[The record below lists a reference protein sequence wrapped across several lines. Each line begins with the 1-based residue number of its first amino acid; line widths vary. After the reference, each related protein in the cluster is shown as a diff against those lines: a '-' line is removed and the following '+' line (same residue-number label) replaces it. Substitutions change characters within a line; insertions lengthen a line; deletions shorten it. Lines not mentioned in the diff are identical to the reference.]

1 MRSAIALSIL
11 MSSVAAASTAPCVAP
26 DPLATARYIHDE
38 RRLFYADEGAS
49 ADFISPPLYKLLKR
63 DWQCQSP
70 GDICAIEADP
80 WVNAQ
85 DGDVLGPIEYREL
98 SNADGRAV
106 VRMDYRFGFAENGAD
121 AQSQSTSL
129 VLVQDA
135 TDHCWRIDDLRVNDD
150 PSLKQIL
157 EAFEFYED

>member
-1 MRSAIALSIL
+1 MLSAIALSVL
-11 MSSVAAASTAPCVAP
+11 MSSVAAGSAAACVAP

-38 RRLFYADEGAS
+38 RLLFYADEGAS
-49 ADFISPPLYKLLKR
+49 ADLISPALFKLLKR
-63 DWQCQSP
+63 DWQCQAP

-106 VRMDYRFGFAENGAD
+106 VQMDYRFGFAENAAD
-121 AQSQSTSL
+121 AQTQSTAL

-135 TDHCWRIDDLRVNDD
+135 GDHCWRLDDLRVNDA
-150 PSLKQIL
+150 PSLKQL
-157 EAFEFYED
+157 LVAFEFYEE